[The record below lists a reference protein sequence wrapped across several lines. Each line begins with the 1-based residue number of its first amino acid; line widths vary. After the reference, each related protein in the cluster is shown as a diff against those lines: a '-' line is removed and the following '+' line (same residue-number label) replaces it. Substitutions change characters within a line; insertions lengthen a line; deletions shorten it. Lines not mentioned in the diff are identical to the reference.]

1 MTSNNQNR
9 VLMRMGAR
17 SLSEN
22 ETDQVS
28 GGLIPTRLTVINTS
42 GGADHSIDT

>member
-1 MTSNNQNR
+1 MADKNANR
-9 VLMRMGAR
+9 VLGRVGAR
-17 SLSEN
+17 NLSEN
-22 ETDQVS
+22 ETNQIS